1 MPLDVTLRTCTCN
14 HAATCTLV
22 LHAVPLSPVP
32 LSPVALSTCNHAVTC
47 TLVLLHPRNIQC
59 SRVPTRAAVQGRERR
74 GTGPH
79 QCPHSG
85 VPCVGACSSTC
96 AATRCARPRAPA
108 TRSRTCRSMR
118 HREVAC
124 RHSRARHWPPAPHP
138 VIAACDGRPPC
149 ADCSYRE
156 QTLRTLCLQGTA
168 CSHRTRTCTPTA
180 VAVTHSPPL
189 SFPQRNR

>member
-1 MPLDVTLRTCTCN
+1 M
-14 HAATCTLV
+14 
-22 LHAVPLSPVP
+22 
-32 LSPVALSTCNHAVTC
+32 TC

-138 VIAACDGRPPC
+138 VIAACDGRPSLRRMLLPR
-149 ADCSYRE
+149 ADAAHA
-156 QTLRTLCLQGTA
+156 LPAGHCLLSSDAHMYADGRGGHSLTRRRFLSRSATVEFSFAQHDDPAGHVA
-168 CSHRTRTCTPTA
+168 CCGPLATCVCVCVWGGGGATR
-180 VAVTHSPPL
+180 
-189 SFPQRNR
+189 